1 MCSQVR
7 LAAGGLQKLRI
18 GVWKLFGEHGTRV
31 EWIKST
37 RGCHEGR
44 TKLGVQLLD
53 DPVRTH
59 LSTVCHAKRHDD
71 QTHSG
76 RPKTPGTVER
86 SGGPRPPT
94 RTETPSLTTR
104 TSHGVV
110 E

>member
-86 SGGPRPPT
+86 AREDRSRPLGPKLRP
-94 RTETPSLTTR
+94 
-104 TSHGVV
+104 
-110 E
+110 